1 TFDLRVETEPK
12 ECTETARS
20 RFSLVLHARYSGER
34 PASNMAIIEAKLP
47 SGYTPVKSSLQQ
59 LEKQHLVK
67 WLEEQNNQ
75 VTLYL
80 DQLTKEAA
88 SFTFSLEQDFP
99 VKNLRAA
106 PVRLYDY
113 YKTGESRPGPTTF
126 TAALLGSVAQPVPG

>member
-1 TFDLRVETEPK
+1 
-12 ECTETARS
+12 
-20 RFSLVLHARYSGER
+20 
-34 PASNMAIIEAKLP
+34 MAIIEAKLP
-47 SGYTPVKSSLQQ
+47 SGYIPVKSSLRQ

-67 WLEEQNNQ
+67 RLEVQNDQ

-80 DQLTKEAA
+80 DELTKEAA

-113 YKTGESRPGPTTF
+113 YETGEHTEAEYSAPCGSAPDADTMENSR
-126 TAALLGSVAQPVPG
+126 